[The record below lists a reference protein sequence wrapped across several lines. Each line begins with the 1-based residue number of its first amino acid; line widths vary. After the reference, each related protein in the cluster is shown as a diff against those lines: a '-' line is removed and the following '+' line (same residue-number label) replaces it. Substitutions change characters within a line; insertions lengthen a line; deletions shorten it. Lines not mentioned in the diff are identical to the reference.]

1 MNGGKAMI
9 NYQLSIINDQLE
21 FFIDCF
27 YVIVTDSSQAQ
38 NDTMLNV
45 ILRRDDEESVPD
57 LWFFKFDIW
66 G

>member
-1 MNGGKAMI
+1 MKGGKAMI
-9 NYQLSIINDQLE
+9 NYQLSVMNYQLE

-57 LWFFKFDIW
+57 RWFL
-66 G
+66 